1 LPPRRKLGELGGMQN
16 TLAAGFR
23 GFIAAAAIATWGAA
37 LAGDV
42 ADIRPL
48 VAAARRAG
56 LRVLESKHLV
66 LVTDRPDRAGDG
78 VADLPRIFD
87 EAFACWCD
95 HYGIAAE
102 AQRDWR
108 GLGCLVV
115 NPEAFRSA
123 GLIDAKV
130 PAFRDGFCAGNRF
143 WLSDQSNP
151 AFRRHLLLH
160 EGVHAF
166 TTTVRG
172 LATPEWY
179 TEGIAEYLATH
190 RLAADA
196 AGVPRFEQTPIP
208 ARTSDVEQLG
218 RIESLRAA
226 AAAGRTE
233 PLARVFTAPV
243 GNHEIAAYAASWAA
257 VAFLSGHPAHA
268 PHFAA
273 AERGPLDERFTERLT
288 SRPGWDAARVAR
300 DHAAFIAELDYGYDF
315 ERTVI
320 DWSPGQPLTA
330 ARRVAVAADRGWLN
344 TGCRAGAGTT
354 CRFAATG
361 RTEVGR
367 LQADD
372 GTPNVLESEAD
383 GISLRW
389 YRGRPLGRLLVA
401 QWIDDGAGFRVLATG
416 AEGEFTAAVPGP
428 LFVKINESP
437 GELADNRG
445 RLEVEFQ
452 PR

>member
-1 LPPRRKLGELGGMQN
+1 MQS
-16 TLAAGFR
+16 TLTAGFR
-23 GFIAAAAIATWGAA
+23 GFIAAAVATWGAA
-37 LAGDV
+37 RAGDV

-48 VAAARRAG
+48 VAAARQAG
-56 LRVLESKHLV
+56 LRVLESRHLA

-87 EAFACWCD
+87 EAFARWCD
-95 HYGIAAE
+95 PYGIAAA

-123 GLIDAKV
+123 GLIDATV
-130 PAFRDGFCAGNRF
+130 PAFRNGFCAGNRF
-143 WLSDQSNP
+143 WLADQPNP
-151 AFRRHLLLH
+151 AYRRHLLLH

-166 TTTVRG
+166 TTTVRR
-172 LATPEWY
+172 LAAPEWY

-226 AAAGRTE
+226 AAAGRKE
-233 PLARVFTAPV
+233 PLSRVFTAPV

-268 PHFAA
+268 PHFTA

-320 DWSPGQPLTA
+320 DWSPGKPLTA
-330 ARRVAVAADRGWLN
+330 ARQIAVAADRGWQN
-344 TGCRAGAGTT
+344 TGSTATAGTH

-361 RTEVGR
+361 RIEVGR
-367 LQADD
+367 LEAAD
-372 GTPNVLESEAD
+372 GTTTVLESEAD
-383 GISLRW
+383 GITLRW
-389 YRGRPLGRLLVA
+389 YRGRPVGRLLVA
-401 QWIDDGAGFRVLATG
+401 QWIDDATGFRVLATG

-445 RLEVEFQ
+445 RLEVELQ

>member
-1 LPPRRKLGELGGMQN
+1 LPPRRKLGELGGMQS
-16 TLAAGFR
+16 TLTAGFR
-23 GFIAAAAIATWGAA
+23 GFIAAAVATWGAA
-37 LAGDV
+37 RAGDV

-48 VAAARRAG
+48 VAAARQAG
-56 LRVLESKHLV
+56 LRVLESRHLA

-87 EAFACWCD
+87 EAFARWCD
-95 HYGIAAE
+95 HYGIAAA

-123 GLIDAKV
+123 GLIDATV
-130 PAFRDGFCAGNRF
+130 PAFRNGCSAGNRF
-143 WLSDQSNP
+143 WLADQPNP
-151 AFRRHLLLH
+151 AYRRHLLLH

-166 TTTVRG
+166 TTTVRR
-172 LATPEWY
+172 LAAPEWY

-233 PLARVFTAPV
+233 PLSRVFTAPV
-243 GNHEIAAYAASWAA
+243 GNPELAAYAASWAA

-268 PHFAA
+268 PHFTA

-320 DWSPGQPLTA
+320 DWSPGKPLTA
-330 ARRVAVAADRGWLN
+330 ARQIAVAADRGWQN
-344 TGCRAGAGTT
+344 TGFTATAGPH

-361 RTEVGR
+361 RIEVGR
-367 LQADD
+367 LEAAD
-372 GTPNVLESEAD
+372 GTTTVLESEAD
-383 GISLRW
+383 GITLRW
-389 YRGRPLGRLLVA
+389 YRGRPVGRLLVA
-401 QWIDDGAGFRVLATG
+401 QWIDDATGFRVLATG